1 MAGLLDGLRLPDC
14 GLDWADKR
22 NSIASVSAGV
32 LFFSGWWVIID
43 TAVMYLRPEEFA
55 HAYHTC
61 GVLSTVAFF
70 MVNAVS
76 NAQVRGEVY
85 SDGCMGR
92 TGARIW
98 MFVGFMMAFGSLI
111 ASMWILFGAYVVYMA
126 WSSNSAEVRSS
137 GSSKDTSAGAPAKL
151 MTSWLKE
158 WPEVE

>member
-111 ASMWILFGAYVVYMA
+111 ASMWILFGAYVVYRTA
-126 WSSNSAEVRSS
+126 DTPVYPGVAIFFQNALIFFAGLVFKFGRSEE
-137 GSSKDTSAGAPAKL
+137 L
-151 MTSWLKE
+151 WE
-158 WPEVE
+158 